1 MLTKRMQIQAIADR
15 LAGLET
21 TLKPSAMSEPWRAM
35 MAVIEDAEPGQER
48 EALLLALQGHP
59 DRETIA
65 GAIFSTRAGASL
77 GDFPSLQEMHDA
89 GQIPPIA
96 WLWPDWIPLAML
108 SLLTGEG
115 GVGKSMLALDLADRV
130 IRGTAFPDG
139 APIPRPGSPVVY
151 VEAEAVPQIHDQR
164 TQWWHSDRS
173 RLHLMLPAPDEL
185 FIDLN
190 DLACRERLVEMVA
203 TLSPSLV
210 VVDSLSTISLK
221 GENNKEDVMQL
232 LGFLSR
238 LALEFDCALLLIHHL
253 RKRPGGQMA
262 FTFTQDDVR
271 GSGHIVAAARSV
283 LGLSIVQTGP
293 QPDKNSPMRL
303 EILKTNLARY
313 PRPLGVQKV
322 PLEPVGVTLRY
333 GEAPEE
339 YQEPSKGDQCADWL
353 LATLLE
359 SGEPMKP
366 QELIELAAEEG
377 YSRAMLYRAKKAMPD
392 QVVDTCGGTHPNNK
406 WALAI
411 WDTETAEE

>member
-1 MLTKRMQIQAIADR
+1 MLTRRMQIQTIVDYVH
-15 LAGLET
+15 GLDT
-21 TLKPSAMSEPWRAM
+21 TLKARNLSEPWRSL
-35 MAVIEDAEPGQER
+35 MAALER
-48 EALLLALQGHP
+48 VAPDDRRQALLTVLQDHP
-59 DRETIA
+59 DREALA
-65 GAIFSTRAGASL
+65 GAIFSVQPGAAL

-238 LALEFDCALLLIHHL
+238 LALEFDCALLLVHHL
-253 RKRPGGQMA
+253 RKRPGGQLA

-271 GSGHIVAAARSV
+271 GSSHIVAAARSV
-283 LGLSIVQTGP
+283 LGLSIIQTGP
-293 QPDKNSPMRL
+293 QLDKNSPMRL

-313 PRPLGVQKV
+313 PRPIGVQKV

-339 YQEPSKGDQCADWL
+339 YKEPNKVDQCADWL
-353 LATLLE
+353 LARLLE
-359 SGEPMKP
+359 SSEPMKP
-366 QELIELAAEEG
+366 KDVVEMAAEDG
-377 YSRAMLYRAKKAMPD
+377 HSRASVYRARDFLETEGLLVNIGRRPHCLW
-392 QVVDTCGGTHPNNK
+392 T
-406 WALAI
+406 LA
-411 WDTETAEE
+411 EREEAAGE